1 MFKLILAN
9 RASITAQDQHGCSP
23 LELAVESENLAIVQF
38 LLQHGVPIS
47 AVKNLGNSPLH
58 VATRLNCVPMISCL
72 LAAGAMVDKPSKDG
86 ITSLRICALY
96 EQIEV
101 LQLLLKTRDNKPNP
115 AASDNEPI
123 VHPLFCRVI
132 NLEAIDASGK
142 NASSPGYT
150 SRLEGVCSQTFA
162 KRCFHKTKTRSVE
175 RAALRRLF
183 GQNMDN
189 RPYIGPPSEN
199 GSLLEILPLHCATHS
214 CTK

>member
-1 MFKLILAN
+1 MDAHHSSLPSKARTWPLFSFYS
-9 RASITAQDQHGCSP
+9 SIGAP
-23 LELAVESENLAIVQF
+23 VNAVN
-38 LLQHGVPIS
+38 
-47 AVKNLGNSPLH
+47 NLGNSPLH
-58 VATRLNCVPMISCL
+58 VATRLNYIPIISCL

-86 ITSLRICALY
+86 ITSLRTCALY

-123 VHPLFCRVI
+123 VHPLFCGAI
-132 NLEAIDASGK
+132 NLEANRRIWKD
-142 NASSPGYT
+142 ASSPGYT
-150 SRLEGVCSQTFA
+150 SRLEGVRSQTFA
-162 KRCFHKTKTRSVE
+162 KRRFHKIKTPSVE
-175 RAALRRLF
+175 RAALSRLF

-189 RPYIGPPSEN
+189 SPYIGPPSEN